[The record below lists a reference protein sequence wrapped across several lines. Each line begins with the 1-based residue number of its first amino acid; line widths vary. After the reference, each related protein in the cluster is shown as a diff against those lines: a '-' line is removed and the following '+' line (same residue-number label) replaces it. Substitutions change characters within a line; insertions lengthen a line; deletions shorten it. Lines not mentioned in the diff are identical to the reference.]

1 MRSKRNKRTKRCSE
15 FTLNTV
21 HIAALVVSLFI
32 MLMAY
37 WFLDSRCGAIAQ
49 DIGAAEKALAKLDG
63 ELERETM
70 KWNEMKTPEKLEL
83 ALKKHG
89 LDMNNPAPEQVIKML
104 PNGKIAPRQL
114 SVVRALRRNAG
125 SVSRTVQDTT
135 QQRALAPKRA
145 ARKVVR

>member
-1 MRSKRNKRTKRCSE
+1 MRPNRKIPKKMSVVAA
-15 FTLNTV
+15 NTMR
-21 HIAALVVSLFI
+21 F
-32 MLMAY
+32 
-37 WFLDSRCGAIAQ
+37 GAIVVFLFVMVILNLLASSSCTQLMKAKGEKERKLAQ
-49 DIGAAEKALAKLDG
+49 LD
-63 ELERETM
+63 EARMRESTR
-70 KWNEMKTPEKLEL
+70 WEEMKTPEKLEL